1 MSSHDRGGG
10 CLTAIAVVAS
20 ILVFAGGA
28 ILLYLIAT
36 NSSLL
41 RPQSAPLEQEELSP
55 KSFAEYSWEELSE
68 ISQLIS
74 SASSD
79 EEGREVASVWGVG
92 IGDTRTVSL
101 TDGRQATA
109 TVVGIRADD
118 LADGSGAAG
127 ITLMIS
133 PIALQPMNSTVT
145 CDGGWEGSQLR
156 SWLAG
161 EGSDLLPQDLLDQAK
176 AVSKTTNNV
185 GELDDAS
192 GVTQTSDVLWAFSLS
207 EVCGPSTLFVDE
219 YGDDIWWRT
228 FYVDYSLYDDVLTAE
243 GEQYEFF
250 EMEGVTCKSDPK
262 DTLMLSYDGVEVA
275 WWYRSAFPSSEVY
288 DTSSYFYQAMST
300 GYPCTIADPTTE
312 AGVVV
317 GLCI

>member
-127 ITLMIS
+127 ITF
-133 PIALQPMNSTVT
+133 IAS
-145 CDGGWEGSQLR
+145 
-156 SWLAG
+156 
-161 EGSDLLPQDLLDQAK
+161 
-176 AVSKTTNNV
+176 
-185 GELDDAS
+185 
-192 GVTQTSDVLWAFSLS
+192 
-207 EVCGPSTLFVDE
+207 
-219 YGDDIWWRT
+219 
-228 FYVDYSLYDDVLTAE
+228 
-243 GEQYEFF
+243 
-250 EMEGVTCKSDPK
+250 
-262 DTLMLSYDGVEVA
+262 DGVSVR
-275 WWYRSAFPSSEVY
+275 RSARRGCSREPHTGQGFPASKVSARIPACSSRKALF
-288 DTSSYFYQAMST
+288 SSR
-300 GYPCTIADPTTE
+300 
-312 AGVVV
+312 
-317 GLCI
+317 